1 MWYNN
6 ETESSVIRVGDNM
19 RVMSEEKLEKLLAF
33 IKQYA
38 RDNNGE
44 SPGLNTIMSHMNMVK
59 STAYRY
65 VMELVKRG
73 EVFYAGKNT
82 LESSLQRKMNV
93 SFRKVPIVGRIICGT
108 PDEQEEYVTGYLAVP
123 EEWIDGECFLLE
135 AYGDS
140 MVDIGIYD
148 GSLVLV
154 KKASTADNGN
164 VIVALTENGTTLKR
178 VFWEKE
184 GPRLHAE
191 NHLYDKSKAD
201 IYPKELLVQG
211 IALKVISNID

>member
-1 MWYNN
+1 
-6 ETESSVIRVGDNM
+6 M
-19 RVMSEEKLEKLLAF
+19 RVLSEEKLQKLLLF

-38 RDNNGE
+38 RENNGA
-44 SPGLNTIMSHMNMVK
+44 SPGLNDIMNYMTMVK
-59 STAYRY
+59 STAFRY
-65 VMELVKRG
+65 IMELVKRG
-73 EVFYAGKNT
+73 EVFYSGKNT

-123 EEWIDGECFLLE
+123 EEWLEGECFILE

-154 KKASTADNGN
+154 KKAETANNGD
-164 VIVALTENGTTLKR
+164 VVVALTENGTTLKR
-178 VFWEKE
+178 VFWERE

-191 NHLYDKSKAD
+191 NRLYDKSVVD

-211 IALKVISNID
+211 IALKVVNDIK

>member
-1 MWYNN
+1 
-6 ETESSVIRVGDNM
+6 M
-19 RVMSEEKLEKLLAF
+19 RVLNEEKLRNLSAF

-38 RDNNGE
+38 RDNNGAA
-44 SPGLNTIMSHMNMVK
+44 PGLKDIMNYMNMVK
-59 STAYRY
+59 STAFRY
-65 VMELVKRG
+65 IMELVKRG
-73 EVFYAGKNT
+73 EVFYSGKNT
-82 LESSLQRKMNV
+82 LESSLQRKMKVV
-93 SFRKVPIVGRIICGT
+93 SRKVPVVGRVICGT
-108 PDEQEEYVTGYLAVP
+108 PDEQEEYVTGYLAIP
-123 EEWIDGECFLLE
+123 EEWVEGKCFILE

-140 MVDIGIYD
+140 MVDVGIYD

-154 KKASTADNGN
+154 KEATTANDGD

-211 IALKVISNID
+211 IALKVVNDIK

>member
-1 MWYNN
+1 
-6 ETESSVIRVGDNM
+6 M
-19 RVMSEEKLEKLLAF
+19 RVLNEEKLRNLSVF

-38 RDNNGE
+38 RDNNGAA
-44 SPGLNTIMSHMNMVK
+44 PGLKDIMNYMNMVK
-59 STAYRY
+59 STAFRY
-65 VMELVKRG
+65 IMELVKRG
-73 EVFYAGKNT
+73 EVFYSGKNT
-82 LESSLQRKMNV
+82 LESSLQRKMKVV
-93 SFRKVPIVGRIICGT
+93 SRKVPVVGRVICGT

-211 IALKVISNID
+211 IALKVVNDIK

>member
-1 MWYNN
+1 
-6 ETESSVIRVGDNM
+6 M
-19 RVMSEEKLEKLLAF
+19 RVLSEEKLKTLLLF

-38 RDNNGE
+38 RENNGA
-44 SPGLNTIMSHMNMVK
+44 SPGLNDITNYMNMVK

-65 VMELVKRG
+65 IMELVKRG
-73 EVFYAGKNT
+73 EVFYSGKNT
-82 LESSLQRKMNV
+82 LESPLQRKMNV

-123 EEWIDGECFLLE
+123 EEWLEGECFILE

-154 KKASTADNGN
+154 KKASTADDGD
-164 VIVALTENGTTLKR
+164 VIVAFTENGTTLKR
-178 VFWEKE
+178 VFWEKK

-191 NHLYDKSKAD
+191 NKLYDPNMID
-201 IYPKELLVQG
+201 IYPEKLMVQG
-211 IALKVISNID
+211 VALKVINNIN